1 MACCVTLGYCLDLA
15 DVFFYGRLDVS
26 WGNRRIF
33 FLAQGRFPLRA
44 WYISNLTRND
54 PGRYYP
60 KVSYETSVPPPQ
72 TLIRKITSHP
82 VWLALS
88 ADIFAGQVIASLIV
102 LTFVAVFL
110 LREWISQNARPGVF
124 EDEELFPDM
133 LLVANEANNPLPHPA
148 PVPAAQ
154 NAFNQLVEQHALRVP
169 ERLQEELLVLDVAER
184 RGDPNGR
191 VVPGQGQ
198 AQRSGSESGAVAMN
212 HVEAEE
218 RKGRMRRT
226 DSSEEGGNRE
236 GGLVKGRRRSSSSSL
251 TRMSFLRD
259 GRTPYPH
266 QIIPED
272 ASDTEI
278 ANPFVPPSEPNIGP
292 SANWVRSSTESL
304 SSPSFGRRP
313 PLPSSIPAFPGQDPL
328 FTLTPSRTPLGSPS
342 LATYRAPEELSIEA
356 GSSGFPKSLT
366 EGVHER
372 GKIFDKKGK
381 SPETLS
387 MLSNNPTNGSSS
399 QSKVAIP
406 SQAFQTHGF
415 VNRIGELEGVSPQS
429 LSLELFQ
436 DAHEPEQYR
445 SSARKS
451 DRTPREL
458 IDDFDLDTEM
468 GYYFDTDEDDHPD
481 SLLGKSEV
489 LHQLAAP
496 EFAAEARENEPE
508 VEARREDED
517 EEDEEV
523 DEEGDEL
530 LWNDAHWDGIEVEEI
545 AEVPEQNAE
554 GLIPPADA
562 NPGQVN
568 RRREQ
573 GVEGG
578 AIPQDLA
585 DDMEGGV
592 EDDMEGALE
601 GCHLSLISKSLLIL
615 F

>member
-1 MACCVTLGYCLDLA
+1 M
-15 DVFFYGRLDVS
+15 
-26 WGNRRIF
+26 
-33 FLAQGRFPLRA
+33 
-44 WYISNLTRND
+44 
-54 PGRYYP
+54 
-60 KVSYETSVPPPQ
+60 SYEASVPPPQ

-133 LLVANEANNPLPHPA
+133 PPAANEANDPLPHPA

-154 NAFNQLVEQHALRVP
+154 NAINQLVDMEQQQDALRVP
-169 ERLQEELLVLDVAER
+169 RRLQEELLVLDDAER
-184 RGDPNGR
+184 RDGPDGR
-191 VVPGQGQ
+191 IVPRQGR
-198 AQRSGSESGAVAMN
+198 AQSSGSESGAVAMN

-226 DSSEEGGNRE
+226 DSSEEDGNRA
-236 GGLVKGRRRSSSSSL
+236 GGRLKGRRRSPPISIA
-251 TRMSFLRD
+251 RASFLRD
-259 GRTPYPH
+259 GRTVHPS
-266 QIIPED
+266 IIED
-272 ASDTEI
+272 DDDAETI
-278 ANPFVPPSEPNIGP
+278 YPFVLPSEADIGS
-292 SANWVRSSTESL
+292 SAYRVRSSTESL

-356 GSSGFPKSLT
+356 GSSGRRGLSKSLI
-366 EGVHER
+366 EGAHER
-372 GKIFDKKGK
+372 GEIFDKKGK
-381 SPETLS
+381 SREMSS
-387 MLSNNPTNGSSS
+387 MLSNNPTRPPSEI
-399 QSKVAIP
+399 AIS
-406 SQAFQTHGF
+406 SQAFQAHGF
-415 VNRIGELEGVSPQS
+415 VNRIGELEDVSPQS
-429 LSLELFQ
+429 LSLELSQ
-436 DAHEPEQYR
+436 DGHESEQYR

-451 DRTPREL
+451 DWKYRTSV
-458 IDDFDLDTEM
+458 DDFDLDAEM
-468 GYYFDTDEDDHPD
+468 GYYFDSDDDDHPD

-489 LHQLAAP
+489 FQQPAP
-496 EFAAEARENEPE
+496 EFAAEARENEVE

-523 DEEGDEL
+523 DEDGDEL
-530 LWNDAHWDGIEVEEI
+530 LWNDANWDGIEVEEI
-545 AEVPEQNAE
+545 AEVPEQNGE

-562 NPGQVN
+562 NPAQVN

-601 GCHLSLISKSLLIL
+601 GCHLSSTSKSLLIL
-615 F
+615 V

>member
-1 MACCVTLGYCLDLA
+1 MDLA
-15 DVFFYGRLDVS
+15 DVFLDGRLDVS
-26 WGNRRIF
+26 WGDRRIF

-44 WYISNLTRND
+44 WYISNVTRND

-60 KVSYETSVPPPQ
+60 KASYEVSVPPPQ

-133 LLVANEANNPLPHPA
+133 PLAANDANDPLLPPA

-154 NAFNQLVEQHALRVP
+154 DAFNQLVDVEQQQRDALRVP
-169 ERLQEELLVLDVAER
+169 ERLREEVLVLGVAER
-184 RGDPNGR
+184 RGDLNGR
-191 VVPGQGQ
+191 IVPGQGQ
-198 AQRSGSESGAVAMN
+198 GQSSGSEFGAVAMN
-212 HVEAEE
+212 HIEAEE
-218 RKGRMRRT
+218 RRGRIRMRRT
-226 DSSEEGGNRE
+226 DSSEEVGNR
-236 GGLVKGRRRSSSSSL
+236 LVKGRRRSSPISF
-251 TRMSFLRD
+251 TRTSFLSD
-259 GRTPYPH
+259 GRTAYPRDT
-266 QIIPED
+266 ILED
-272 ASDTEI
+272 ASDTET
-278 ANPFVPPSEPNIGP
+278 ANPFVSLSEPDIGS
-292 SANWVRSSTESL
+292 SAYRVRSSTESL
-304 SSPSFGRRP
+304 SSASFGRRP

-356 GSSGFPKSLT
+356 GSSGPCGFPKSLV

-372 GKIFDKKGK
+372 GEIFDKKGK
-381 SPETLS
+381 SPETL
-387 MLSNNPTNGSSS
+387 
-399 QSKVAIP
+399 
-406 SQAFQTHGF
+406 QTHGLA
-415 VNRIGELEGVSPQS
+415 NRIGEQEDVSPQS
-429 LSLELFQ
+429 LSLELFR
-436 DAHEPEQYR
+436 DAHESEQYR
-445 SSARKS
+445 GSVRKS
-451 DRTPREL
+451 HRTPREL
-458 IDDFDLDTEM
+458 VDDFDSDTEM
-468 GYYFDTDEDDHPD
+468 DYYFDTDEDGRPD

-489 LHQLAAP
+489 FQQPAAP
-496 EFAAEARENEPE
+496 EFAAEARENETE
-508 VEARREDED
+508 IEARREDED

-523 DEEGDEL
+523 DEDGDEL
-530 LWNDAHWDGIEVEEI
+530 LWNDANWDGIEVEEI

-562 NPGQVN
+562 NPVQVN

-578 AIPQDLA
+578 AIPQGLA

-601 GCHLSLISKSLLIL
+601 GCHLSSLFKSSLIM